1 MKNFFKRI
9 IRKRGRKKLIGD
21 LVFAVVILFFLIPST
36 RMYLSS
42 SIIRLFSM
50 SPSIESNLKEVA
62 IPTSVDNWELRK
74 RDGSIVHFKDL
85 RGKPIFINF
94 WATWCPPCVAEMPS
108 IQKLYDKYKG
118 KVNFILVSNESG
130 EKVRA
135 FLDKHDYDFPIYYTL
150 EQTPQVFSSSSIPAT
165 FIINTNGNL
174 VLKHFGVADWDS
186 DNVHEIFDKD

>member
-1 MKNFFKRI
+1 
-9 IRKRGRKKLIGD
+9 
-21 LVFAVVILFFLIPST
+21 
-36 RMYLSS
+36 
-42 SIIRLFSM
+42 M